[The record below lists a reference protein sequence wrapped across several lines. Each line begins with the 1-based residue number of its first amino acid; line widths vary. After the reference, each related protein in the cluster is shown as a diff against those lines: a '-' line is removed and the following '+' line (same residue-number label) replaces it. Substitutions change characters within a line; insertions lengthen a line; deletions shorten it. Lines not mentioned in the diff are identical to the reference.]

1 MLMCW
6 RSAETYRRHIF
17 AYAILPL
24 SFCLVSCALR
34 PGTDQTEGTANPSE
48 EFWRT
53 IEKAEVV
60 YVGETHD
67 APADHRYE
75 LGLIRELLKRK
86 MAFAIGWEM
95 FDETQQDTIDA
106 WSSHVIS
113 LEKMLAKTDFQRHW
127 GIYSPM
133 YQQILQVAQKENVP
147 CLALNAA
154 PELAQK
160 IARGESLTTE
170 QRAVVPTGF
179 VPTKQGYR
187 NFVAM
192 MGGHPGMS
200 EADQRRYFDAQNVW
214 DETMAHR
221 ILEFEA
227 RNPKVRLVVFTGR
240 GHVSGGQGIPFYVR
254 QKADLKQIILLPE
267 SRPE

>member
-1 MLMCW
+1 
-6 RSAETYRRHIF
+6 
-17 AYAILPL
+17 
-24 SFCLVSCALR
+24 
-34 PGTDQTEGTANPSE
+34 
-48 EFWRT
+48 
-53 IEKAEVV
+53 
-60 YVGETHD
+60 
-67 APADHRYE
+67 
-75 LGLIRELLKRK
+75 
-86 MAFAIGWEM
+86 M

-106 WSSHVIS
+106 WASHAIS

-127 GIYSPM
+127 GIYSPV
-133 YQQILQVAQKENVP
+133 YQQILQVAQKANVP

-160 IARGESLTTE
+160 IARGEPLTTE
-170 QRAVVPTGF
+170 QRAMMPTGF
-179 VPTKQGYR
+179 VPTNQGYR

-221 ILEFEA
+221 ILEFKA

-240 GHVSGGQGIPFYVR
+240 GHVSGGHGIPFYVR
-254 QKADLKQIILLPE
+254 QKADFKQIILLPE
-267 SRPE
+267 GRLE